1 MWLSPSQSPPIG
13 SLGNFTWGAGAVAL
27 LPTGNADPLLG
38 TGKWGLGPT
47 AVGLFVKGGWTYG
60 ALTNHIWDVAGKN
73 NRVDVNVT
81 LVQPFI
87 AYTTPKAVTV
97 ALEAET
103 TYDWVTDR
111 WSVPI
116 NATVS
121 KLTTIG
127 KQAVSFEVGLR
138 YWADNPPGA
147 PDPGDLGYRFNVTFL
162 FPN

>member
-1 MWLSPSQSPPIG
+1 
-13 SLGNFTWGAGAVAL
+13 VAL
-27 LPTGNADPLLG
+27 LPTGNSDPLLG

-60 ALTNHIWDVAGKN
+60 ALTNHIWDVAGKS
-73 NRVDVNVT
+73 NRADVSAT

-87 AYTTPKAVTV
+87 AYTNPNAVTV
-97 ALEAET
+97 ALESEAI
-103 TYDWVTDR
+103 YDWVTDR

-116 NATVS
+116 NATIS

-127 KQAVSFEVGLR
+127 QQNVSFEVGLR
-138 YWADNPPGA
+138 YWADNPAGA
-147 PDPGDLGYRFNVTFL
+147 PDPDDLGYRFNVTFL